1 MSTKRRVSV
10 KEWIHS
16 FIMDSDSS
24 LSDSDVKLK
33 EAVDSTL
40 LDDSMFQDNQKK
52 AKKKEKGEKI
62 IL

>member
-1 MSTKRRVSV
+1 
-10 KEWIHS
+10 
-16 FIMDSDSS
+16 MDSDSS
-24 LSDSDVKLK
+24 SSDSDVKLK

-40 LDDSMFQDNQKK
+40 FDDSMFQDNQKK